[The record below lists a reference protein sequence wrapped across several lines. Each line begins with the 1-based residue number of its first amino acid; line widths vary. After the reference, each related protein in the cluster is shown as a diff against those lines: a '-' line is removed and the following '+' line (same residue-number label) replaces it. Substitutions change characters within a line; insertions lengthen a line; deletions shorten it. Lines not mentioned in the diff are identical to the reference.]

1 MSSCNVTSN
10 KCAISPA
17 SNGDEAFK
25 RSCNAET
32 ATGAVVSPRMGDSSI
47 KSSTCAIK
55 ESCNGAALSE
65 PLAPY
70 PGCAARQACTRAT
83 WTGSEKYAVFCG
95 LLSHA
100 AWLAALLAAWQA
112 LAEQYFCRPRLRW
125 SRSKKSPQLKHLRCP
140 DCAIAAPRSGREGQP
155 RRPRSRPQ
163 AKSEENKNK
172 PEENASKTM
181 FRRRRGPKNTHVH
194 SG

>member
-1 MSSCNVTSN
+1 
-10 KCAISPA
+10 
-17 SNGDEAFK
+17 
-25 RSCNAET
+25 
-32 ATGAVVSPRMGDSSI
+32 
-47 KSSTCAIK
+47 
-55 ESCNGAALSE
+55 
-65 PLAPY
+65 
-70 PGCAARQACTRAT
+70 
-83 WTGSEKYAVFCG
+83 
-95 LLSHA
+95 
-100 AWLAALLAAWQA
+100 
-112 LAEQYFCRPRLRW
+112 LRW